1 MEKSKLFEEIRG
13 LRRIAICTQHGGFGI
28 SEAAQLRYKELA
40 GEDPSAK
47 DWNDRDIPRDDPYL
61 IQSIR
66 ELGEAANTRFCT
78 LKIVEIPEDVKW
90 EIAEYDGREWV
101 AERHRTWD

>member
-13 LRRIAICTQHGGFGI
+13 LRRIAICTQHGGFG
-28 SEAAQLRYKELA
+28 L
-40 GEDPSAK
+40 SAK
-47 DWNDRDIPRDDPYL
+47 AEALYKDRAGITDPNFYDRHIARDDPYL
-61 IQSIR
+61 IQVIN
-66 ELGEAANTRFCT
+66 ELGTEANTRFCT

>member
-1 MEKSKLFEEIRG
+1 MEKNKLFEEIRG
-13 LRRIAICTQHGGFGI
+13 LRRIAINTQHGGFGL

-40 GEDPSAK
+40 GIDQYVED
-47 DWNDRDIPRDDPYL
+47 WYDRDIPRDDPYL

-66 ELGEAANTRFCT
+66 ELGDAANSRFCV
-78 LKIVEIPEDVKW
+78 LKIVEIPADVDW
-90 EIAEYDGREWV
+90 EIGEYDGREWV